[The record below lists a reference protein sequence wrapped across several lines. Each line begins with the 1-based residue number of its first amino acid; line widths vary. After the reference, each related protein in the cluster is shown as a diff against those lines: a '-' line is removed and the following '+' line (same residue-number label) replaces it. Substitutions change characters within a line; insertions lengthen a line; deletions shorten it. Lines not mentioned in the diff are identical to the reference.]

1 MSIITIDGKEYE
13 FTPGQTVYE
22 VSRANGVSIPVLC
35 HQEQLK
41 PVGACRVCVVEVQGA
56 RSLIASCAMPAE
68 KGMIVTTNS
77 DRVISARRLTVEL
90 LMTQGH
96 HNCITCESSGDCV
109 LQDLAYS
116 LGIETPRF
124 LEPGEYKPL
133 EQANEMIVRD
143 MNKCVLCGLCV
154 RACNEIQ
161 VNQVLDYAGRGP
173 TATVGPAFGVPYEL
187 SECVFCGECVRLC
200 PVGALFEKQGRF
212 KGRATDLTKVRTT
225 CEYCGVGCQM
235 DLNIKEGKV
244 VKVSTPRWNAP
255 PPNSGSLCIKGRF
268 GYDFLDHPDRL
279 TKPLIRVDGE
289 LKEASWDDAIAYVAE
304 KLNSMKLKDGPDAI
318 AGLASARCTN
328 EENYL
333 FQKFLRAVIGTNNV
347 DHCARL

>member
-1 MSIITIDGKEYE
+1 MTMIIDGKECTC
-13 FTPGQTVYE
+13 TPGQTVYE
-22 VSRANGVSIPVLC
+22 VARANGIYIPVLC

-56 RSLIASCAMPAE
+56 RSLVASCAMPAD
-68 KGMIVTTNS
+68 KGMVVTTGS
-77 DRVISARRLTVEL
+77 DRVLQARKLAVEL

-96 HNCITCESSGDCV
+96 HNCITCENSGDCV

-116 LGIETPRF
+116 LGIESPRF
-124 LEPGEYKPL
+124 TEPEKVKPL

-161 VNQVLDYAGRGP
+161 VNQVLDYTGRGP
-173 TATVGPAFGVPYEL
+173 TAAVGPAFGVPYE
-187 SECVFCGECVRLC
+187 SSDCVFCGECVRVC

-212 KGRATDLTKVRTT
+212 KGRAGDLMKVRTT

-235 DLNIKEGKV
+235 DLGIKDGKI
-244 VKVSTPRWNAP
+244 VKVTTPRVDAP
-255 PPNSGSLCIKGRF
+255 APNFGSLCIKGRF
-268 GYDFLDHPDRL
+268 GYDFINHPDRL

-289 LKEASWDDAIAYVAE
+289 LKEASWDEAVSYVAD
-304 KLNSMKLKDGPDAI
+304 KLAKIKKEHGPDAV
-318 AGLASARCTN
+318 AGFSSARCTN